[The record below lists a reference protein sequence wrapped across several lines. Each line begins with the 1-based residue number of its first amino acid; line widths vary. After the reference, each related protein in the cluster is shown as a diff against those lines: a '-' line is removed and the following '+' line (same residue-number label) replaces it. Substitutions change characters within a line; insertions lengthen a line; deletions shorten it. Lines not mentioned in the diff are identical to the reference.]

1 MSDHRDRALRLE
13 MSHRTKSEVL
23 SAIEA
28 FLESETQGRLTFE
41 KDGESFSLFATSGRE
56 KAAITSSQNPS
67 HL

>member
-1 MSDHRDRALRLE
+1 MSDHRDRAVRLE

-41 KDGESFSLFATSGRE
+41 KDGESFSLFATSARE
-56 KAAITSSQNPS
+56 K
-67 HL
+67 